1 MTLSG
6 RTALVTGA
14 SRGIGYA
21 IAHALT
27 ASGVRTFLLAR
38 HADTLAEACRSL
50 GVLAQPVVCDVSD
63 ESAVHR
69 AAAQVLEELGGAPD
83 ILVNNAGLFPLASV
97 EATSA
102 EDFSAT
108 LRVNVQA
115 PFLFVRAFLGAMRAR
130 GSGDIV
136 TIGSV
141 ADRVTFPEN
150 SAYAASKH
158 AQRAFHEVLRSEVR
172 GSGVRTMLVSP
183 GPVDTDIWDPINPDA
198 REGFPPRALML
209 RADDVAEA
217 VRWALSR
224 PAHVTVEELR
234 VARS

>member
-1 MTLSG
+1 MHG
-6 RTALVTGA
+6 RSALVTGA

-27 ASGVRTFLLAR
+27 SAGVRTILLAR
-38 HADTLAEACRSL
+38 NAESLNSACREL
-50 GVLAQPVVCDVSD
+50 GVLAQPLVCDVND
-63 ESAVHR
+63 EAAVHR
-69 AAAQVLEELGGAPD
+69 AAAHVQEELGGAPD

-97 EATSA
+97 EGTSP
-102 EDFSAT
+102 EDFAAT

-115 PFLFVRAFLGAMRAR
+115 PFLFVHAFLSAMRVR

-172 GSGVRTMLVSP
+172 GSGIRTMLVSP
-183 GPVDTDIWDPINPDA
+183 GPVDTDIWNPINPDA

-217 VRWALSR
+217 VLWGVSR
-224 PAHVTVEELR
+224 PEHVTIEEIR